1 MNISVVIWLLFAVL
15 CFLYGI
21 VILSIGSG
29 TSFFLVWFALGGAS
43 LLCAYCAHIHLW
55 SRLPFS
61 ARVLFSVFII
71 ICLALFVFVEGRII
85 RAFHHTPDKGLDCL
99 IVLGAQVYE
108 SGPSVVL
115 KYRLDTAAS
124 YLEQNPETFCIVSGG
139 QGPNEPF
146 PEAVG
151 MKQYL
156 LEKGIE
162 EERILTEE
170 ASQNTKENMEFSRE
184 LLKRMIAESAL
195 GNETA
200 ETAPALPEGALVSE
214 MGIGIVTND
223 FHIYRAMG
231 LARKADFA
239 KAQAVPA
246 PSSVPYLPNN
256 LLREFLGVMKDSMKG
271 NMPSPFTSSE

>member
-43 LLCAYCAHIHLW
+43 LVCAYCAHIHLW
-55 SRLPFS
+55 SRLPFL

-71 ICLALFVFVEGRII
+71 ICLGVFLFVEGRIL
-85 RAFHHTPDKGLDCL
+85 RSFHQTPDKGLDCL

-124 YLEQNPETFCIVSGG
+124 YLENNPDTFCIVSGG

-156 LEKGIE
+156 LEKGIA

-184 LLKRMIAESAL
+184 LLENDIS
-195 GNETA
+195 
-200 ETAPALPEGALVSE
+200 V
-214 MGIGIVTND
+214 GIVTND